1 MPGSQAHALKTII
14 LKNNNYKNISCASIS
29 RSGNRWY
36 LDFCYRI
43 RDTIDSLNI
52 FETRLDFFLLF
63 NIWINLEV
71 VFLALFAYLNV
82 FTLSIDR
89 STRQEMHFLQVLLTG
104 HEDMLC
110 RLKTA
115 TRRGMLDELLNV
127 RSVAESIDALLP
139 RAW

>member
-1 MPGSQAHALKTII
+1 
-14 LKNNNYKNISCASIS
+14 
-29 RSGNRWY
+29 
-36 LDFCYRI
+36 
-43 RDTIDSLNI
+43 
-52 FETRLDFFLLF
+52 
-63 NIWINLEV
+63 LEV